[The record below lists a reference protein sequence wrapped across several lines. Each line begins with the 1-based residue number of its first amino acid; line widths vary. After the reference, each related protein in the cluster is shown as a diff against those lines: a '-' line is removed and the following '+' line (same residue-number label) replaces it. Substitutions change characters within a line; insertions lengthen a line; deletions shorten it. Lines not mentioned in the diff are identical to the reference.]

1 MSTTTSTTTNTIT
14 TIFIVTIILNA
25 LGKEMCFDSSHKKR
39 NFYCWN
45 PISRQLV
52 FCALWLSYKV
62 QWSGVVCT
70 AVRSRTALHKTRSLL
85 RWWWSFSMPYC
96 ELCEMGGCKRKI
108 WSRLEIIIVIVI
120 IRHGLGLNRP
130 VVDSSNNLFQGLP
143 SRLRPFSM

>member
-1 MSTTTSTTTNTIT
+1 
-14 TIFIVTIILNA
+14 
-25 LGKEMCFDSSHKKR
+25 
-39 NFYCWN
+39 
-45 PISRQLV
+45 
-52 FCALWLSYKV
+52 
-62 QWSGVVCT
+62 
-70 AVRSRTALHKTRSLL
+70 
-85 RWWWSFSMPYC
+85 MPYC